1 MIRLWGKQ
9 RANYGTDLRELA
21 CRIAISQGLDLNA
34 ILQWNVSEAHYFVS
48 SKAWEEHTKQQEA
61 QMQFLADIGASINK
75 TIAACAK
82 STNDTIAKNI
92 SVLLNR

>member
-9 RANYGTDLRELA
+9 RANYGTDLRE
-21 CRIAISQGLDLNA
+21 
-34 ILQWNVSEAHYFVS
+34 EAHYFVS

-82 STNDTIAKNI
+82 STNETIAKNI